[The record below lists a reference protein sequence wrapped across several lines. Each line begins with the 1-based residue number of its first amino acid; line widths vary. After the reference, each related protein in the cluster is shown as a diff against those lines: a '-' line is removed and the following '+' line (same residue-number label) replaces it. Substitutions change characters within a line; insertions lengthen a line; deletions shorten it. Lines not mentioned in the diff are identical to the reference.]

1 MHHDNTMKL
10 FPFDKLILDPIILII
25 LFLILTT
32 VNFSKVDIDLET
44 EFKSGKCGS
53 ERDAHNRTM
62 SF

>member
-44 EFKSGKCGS
+44 EFKSGKCRS